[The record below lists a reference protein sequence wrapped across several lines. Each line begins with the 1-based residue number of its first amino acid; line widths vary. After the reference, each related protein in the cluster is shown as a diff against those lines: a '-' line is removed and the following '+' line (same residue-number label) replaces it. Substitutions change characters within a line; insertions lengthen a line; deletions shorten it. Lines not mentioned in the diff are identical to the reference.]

1 MVTMSAEDKR
11 TNELALAMLGLRVAM
26 IRKGY
31 RPLPTDESKGAEGLC
46 MIVWIMGGQE
56 WTAAITA
63 WDVLTLMRHTN
74 RTSEGIEI
82 HLDAARLDKPDQ
94 IVERILPSL
103 MNIDIPVK

>member
-1 MVTMSAEDKR
+1 LSAEDKR

-46 MIVWIMGGQE
+46 MIVWTMGGQE

-63 WDVLTLMRHTN
+63 WDVLTLMR
-74 RTSEGIEI
+74 RTGRAGELIEI
-82 HLDAARLDKPDQ
+82 SLDVARLDKPEQ

-103 MNIDIPVK
+103 LFIDVPVK

>member
-1 MVTMSAEDKR
+1 MSAEDKR

-31 RPLPTDESKGAEGLC
+31 RPLPTDESQGPEGLC
-46 MIVWIMGGQE
+46 MIVWVMGGQE

-63 WDVLTLMRHTN
+63 WDVLTICR
-74 RTSEGIEI
+74 RTGRPGELIDIS
-82 HLDAARLDKPDQ
+82 LDAARLDKPEQ

-103 MNIDIPVK
+103 MSIDIPVK

>member
-1 MVTMSAEDKR
+1 MSAEDKR

-46 MIVWIMGGQE
+46 TIVWVMAGQE
-56 WTAAITA
+56 WVASITA
-63 WDVLTLMRHTN
+63 WDVLTLMR
-74 RTSEGIEI
+74 RTGRPGELIDIS
-82 HLDAARLDKPDQ
+82 LDTARLDKPDL
-94 IVERILPSL
+94 IVDRILPSL

>member
-1 MVTMSAEDKR
+1 MSAEDKR

-31 RPLPTDESKGAEGLC
+31 RPLPADESRGPEGLC
-46 MIVWIMGGQE
+46 MIVWSMGGQE
-56 WTAAITA
+56 WTAAVPF
-63 WDVLTLMRHTN
+63 WDTLAICR
-74 RTSEGIEI
+74 RTGRAGEAIEV
-82 HLDAARLDKPDQ
+82 HLDVDRLDKPDL

>member
-1 MVTMSAEDKR
+1 MSAEDKR
-11 TNELALAMLGLRVAM
+11 TRELALAMLDLRVAM

-31 RPLPTDESKGAEGLC
+31 RPPPTDESKGPSGLC

-63 WDVLTLMRHTN
+63 GDVLTLMR
-74 RTSEGIEI
+74 RTGRAGELIEI
-82 HLDAARLDKPDQ
+82 NLDTARLDKPDL
-94 IVERILPSL
+94 IVDRTLPSL

>member
-1 MVTMSAEDKR
+1 MSAEDKR

-31 RPLPTDESKGAEGLC
+31 RPLPTDESQGPEGLC
-46 MIVWIMGGQE
+46 TIVWVMGGQE
-56 WTAAITA
+56 WTAIITA
-63 WDVLTLMRHTN
+63 RDVLTLMR
-74 RTSEGIEI
+74 RTGRVGELIEI
-82 HLDAARLDKPDQ
+82 NLDTARLDKPDL

>member
-1 MVTMSAEDKR
+1 MSAEEKR

-46 MIVWIMGGQE
+46 TIVWVMAGQE
-56 WTAAITA
+56 WVASITA
-63 WDVLTLMRHTN
+63 WDVLTLMR
-74 RTSEGIEI
+74 RTGRPGELIDIS
-82 HLDAARLDKPDQ
+82 LDTARLDKPDL

>member
-1 MVTMSAEDKR
+1 MSAEDKR

-31 RPLPTDESKGAEGLC
+31 RPLPTDESKGVEGLC

-63 WDVLTLMRHTN
+63 WDVLTFMR
-74 RTSEGIEI
+74 RIGRAGELIEI
-82 HLDAARLDKPDQ
+82 NLDVARLDKPDQ

>member
-1 MVTMSAEDKR
+1 MSAEDKR

-31 RPLPTDESKGAEGLC
+31 RPLPTDESQGPEGLC
-46 MIVWIMGGQE
+46 MIVWLMGGQE

-63 WDVLTLMRHTN
+63 WDVLTICR
-74 RTSEGIEI
+74 RTGRAGELIEI
-82 HLDAARLDKPDQ
+82 NLDVARLDKPDL

>member
-1 MVTMSAEDKR
+1 MSAEGKR
-11 TNELALAMLGLRVAM
+11 ANELALSMLGLRVAM

-31 RPLPTDESKGAEGLC
+31 RPLPTDESQGPEGLC
-46 MIVWIMGGQE
+46 TIVWVMGGQE
-56 WTAAITA
+56 WTASITA

-74 RTSEGIEI
+74 RASEGIEI
-82 HLDAARLDKPDQ
+82 HLDAVRLDKPDQ

>member
-1 MVTMSAEDKR
+1 MSAEDKR

-46 MIVWIMGGQE
+46 MIVWTMGGQE

-63 WDVLTLMRHTN
+63 WDVLTLMR
-74 RTSEGIEI
+74 RTGRAGELIEI
-82 HLDAARLDKPDQ
+82 NLDTSRLDRPEL

>member
-1 MVTMSAEDKR
+1 MSAEDKR
-11 TNELALAMLGLRVAM
+11 ANELALSMLGLRVAM

-31 RPLPTDESKGAEGLC
+31 RPLPTDESKGVEGLC

-63 WDVLTLMRHTN
+63 WDILTLSRCTN
-74 RTSEGIEI
+74 RAGEGIEI

-94 IVERILPSL
+94 IVDRVLPSL

>member
-1 MVTMSAEDKR
+1 MSAEDKR

-46 MIVWIMGGQE
+46 TIVWVMAGQE
-56 WTAAITA
+56 WVASITA
-63 WDVLTLMRHTN
+63 WDVLTICR
-74 RTSEGIEI
+74 RTGRPGELIEI
-82 HLDAARLDKPDQ
+82 NLDTARLDKPDL

>member
-1 MVTMSAEDKR
+1 MSAEDKR
-11 TNELALAMLGLRVAM
+11 VNELALAMLGLRVAM

-56 WTAAITA
+56 WTASITA
-63 WDVLTLMRHTN
+63 WDVLTLMRSTG
-74 RTSEGIEI
+74 RPGEGIEI
-82 HLDAARLDKPDQ
+82 HLDVARLDKPDL

>member
-1 MVTMSAEDKR
+1 MSAEDKR

-31 RPLPTDESKGAEGLC
+31 RPLPTDESRGPEGLC
-46 MIVWIMGGQE
+46 TIVWVMGGQE

-63 WDVLTLMRHTN
+63 WDVLALMR
-74 RTSEGIEI
+74 RTGRAGELIEVN
-82 HLDAARLDKPDQ
+82 LDTARLDKPDL

-103 MNIDIPVK
+103 MSIDIPVK

>member
-1 MVTMSAEDKR
+1 MSAEDRR

-31 RPLPTDESKGAEGLC
+31 RPLPTDESKGPEGLC

-63 WDVLTLMRHTN
+63 WDVLTICR
-74 RTSEGIEI
+74 RTRRAGELIDIS
-82 HLDAARLDKPDQ
+82 LDTARLDKPDL
-94 IVERILPSL
+94 IVDRILPSL

>member
-1 MVTMSAEDKR
+1 MSAEDKR

-46 MIVWIMGGQE
+46 TIVWVMAGQE
-56 WTAAITA
+56 WVASITA
-63 WDVLTLMRHTN
+63 WDVLTLMR
-74 RTSEGIEI
+74 RTGRPGELIEI
-82 HLDAARLDKPDQ
+82 SLDTARLDKPDL